1 MEFFEVSLESCMTPP
16 PVTKFFPT
24 TPPPIEVI
32 FSGDPLPSFP
42 LDQKNRQFN
51 QLYIMYSNT
60 VSFCNYQGTAIHTTI
75 SRENECF
82 TSNFISSRCFTS
94 AMLTVLYFIISL
106 KGKMRKKIKKS
117 NSSVT
122 EIKIEEI

>member
-16 PVTKFFPT
+16 PLVTKFFSGD
-24 TPPPIEVI
+24 PPP
-32 FSGDPLPSFP
+32 FLSPLPSFP
-42 LDQKNRQFN
+42 P
-51 QLYIMYSNT
+51 QLYIMYKNT
-60 VSFCNYQGTAIHTTI
+60 VYFCHYQDIAIHTTI

-82 TSNFISSRCFTS
+82 TTNFISSRYFTS

-106 KGKMRKKIKKS
+106 KGKMRKKIQKS

-122 EIKIEEI
+122 EIKIE